1 MRSHIWNN
9 GIALVVPLLIGMSTP
24 VAEASSKRAAATTEI
39 VRQMIKKRARSVQL
53 VTFPHTNWSPVKVV
67 RGKAPAKSRD
77 ARKPELEKV
86 ETAETITFNDSRH
99 NSVRVIRG
107 ESDRAVM
114 GPGQPRR
121 AGGINLQVVSF
132 ADPRERP
139 VSILRGCGSHPPD
152 FDLFGPASVA
162 DLDRVAFAVD
172 GAESSHG
179 TDLRMWRIEPNGP
192 QGPMQVT
199 SAAAIDVGGGDR
211 FDVAENRALG
221 RAYLARMFRRYGNW
235 PDTIAAYNWG
245 PGSLDAWIAGGRAA
259 DRLPLEVERYR
270 DRVLRDAA
278 LAQTS
283 ATMWTRRWP
292 LGAPAAAEP
301 PPMAGAINKEVAP
314 TALRAVNHGPRQ
326 HDSGHHGGNPN
337 PGGKLGIGVKPTPS
351 HHQLTGIGA
360 KMPRSKGWSATE
372 VAWH

>member
-114 GPGQPRR
+114 VPGQPRR

-139 VSILRGCGSHPPD
+139 VSILRGSGSHPPD
-152 FDLFGPASVA
+152 FDLFGPASVT

-179 TDLRMWRIEPNGP
+179 ADLRMWRDEPSGP

-211 FDVAENRALG
+211 FDVTENRALG
-221 RAYLARMFRRYGNW
+221 RTYLARMFRRYGNW
-235 PDTIAAYNWG
+235 PDAIAAYNWG
-245 PGSLDAWIAGGRAA
+245 PGSLDAWIAEGRAA

-278 LAQTS
+278 LVQTGHDVDQRLAIPCPRHRRTTANRRRNRQRSCAQ
-283 ATMWTRRWP
+283 RFCGGQPWP
-292 LGAPAAAEP
+292 A
-301 PPMAGAINKEVAP
+301 
-314 TALRAVNHGPRQ
+314 TAL
-326 HDSGHHGGNPN
+326 S
-337 PGGKLGIGVKPTPS
+337 S
-351 HHQLTGIGA
+351 
-360 KMPRSKGWSATE
+360 
-372 VAWH
+372 